1 MCISMKLPWNETM
14 LTFDPA
20 FWLIVLAVAV
30 CALTA
35 VIVVAS
41 SLIAEDDAALAAKW
55 QVSPSDK
62 SEIAPS

>member
-1 MCISMKLPWNETM
+1 M

-20 FWLIVLAVAV
+20 FWLIVLAVAI

-55 QVSPSDK
+55 QASVRDEG
-62 SEIAPS
+62 EIARS

>member
-1 MCISMKLPWNETM
+1 MKLPWNETM

-30 CALTA
+30 FALTA

-55 QVSPSDK
+55 QAVANEEGD
-62 SEIAPS
+62 IARS

>member
-1 MCISMKLPWNETM
+1 M

-20 FWLIVLAVAV
+20 FWLIVLAVAI

-55 QVSPSDK
+55 QVRASDDA
-62 SEIAPS
+62 EIAEIAANLPV